1 MKIYLVIGES
11 GSHDDWDTWIVGA
24 FLDADK
30 AAQECHKLSE
40 SVRPAKE
47 RAERLFDLRVR
58 LGGWGSL
65 EQKLDGEKE
74 VGWTYED
81 WKDAETTYKVQ
92 EQEVQE

>member
-11 GSHDDWDTWIVGA
+11 GSHDDWDTWIAGA

-30 AAQECHKLSE
+30 AAQERHRLNE
-40 SVRPAKE
+40 STLPAKE
-47 RAERLFDLRVR
+47 RAERIFELRVEQGR
-58 LGGWGSL
+58 WGSL
-65 EQKLDGEKE
+65 EEELNRQQE

-92 EQEVQE
+92 EQEVQG